1 LSKALVDISQDN
13 KIESEEFTKRWLEHS
28 TLPRLIVKCRYN
40 GSSSKNQVE
49 VTVTQ
54 DVDTERGEQYW
65 KGDLVIRI
73 MEREKD
79 DSKGG
84 GSAAGGEKKEEREK
98 RPKGKDN
105 PITVDAARV
114 TVRNILCRTAK
125 KRGGSK
131 VRKKKG
137 DTRVVCG
144 V

>member
-1 LSKALVDISQDN
+1 ML
-13 KIESEEFTKRWLEHS
+13 
-28 TLPRLIVKCRYN
+28 RYN

-79 DSKGG
+79 DGKGG
-84 GSAAGGEKKEEREK
+84 GSTAANGEKKEEREK

-131 VRKKKG
+131 VGKKKG
-137 DTRVVCG
+137 ATRVVCCVVCVVCG